1 MAQRG
6 GVPAALPALP
16 ARPGPAPAP
25 RCSRTGRLQGP
36 APPRA
41 RPVGAC
47 ALGAP
52 PRPTD
57 LSVAASGLEAPPAI
71 RPRGGAS
78 PRNRHQHASPRRARK
93 GVATTAAG
101 TASAPTTEPECKQ
114 TAHLN
119 CGDGQF
125 KCRETRQCH
134 SERGGEGRGLAVS
147 RCSEHPE
154 SFKLVSSQL
163 FHPCPPCSAT
173 PAFYANA
180 MPL

>member
-25 RCSRTGRLQGP
+25 RCSRTGRPQGP

-47 ALGAP
+47 ALG
-52 PRPTD
+52 RPHPAQ
-57 LSVAASGLEAPPAI
+57 LICRWPLPAGSAPPAI
-71 RPRGGAS
+71 RPRGAS
-78 PRNRHQHASPRRARK
+78 PRKRHQRASPQRARK

-101 TASAPTTEPECKQ
+101 TASARAMEPECNQ

-134 SERGGEGRGLAVS
+134 CERGGEGRGLAVS
-147 RCSEHPE
+147 RCSEHPQ
-154 SFKLVSSQL
+154 SFKLDSSQL
-163 FHPCPPCSAT
+163 FHPCPPCPAT
-173 PAFYANA
+173 PALYANA